1 MGVLSAD
8 VCFSSSLQGQPQQH
22 NKRFQFSPEFS
33 TKLSW
38 KKEVYK
44 QPSAECSSTQNSAER
59 IENTQGMYS
68 IFLDKVLK

>member
-8 VCFSSSLQGQPQQH
+8 VCFSSNLQGQPQQH
-22 NKRFQFSPEFS
+22 NERFQFSHEFS

-38 KKEVYK
+38 KMEVYT
-44 QPSAECSSTQNSAER
+44 QPSAECSSSQNSAVR
-59 IENTQGMYS
+59 LKNTQGMYS